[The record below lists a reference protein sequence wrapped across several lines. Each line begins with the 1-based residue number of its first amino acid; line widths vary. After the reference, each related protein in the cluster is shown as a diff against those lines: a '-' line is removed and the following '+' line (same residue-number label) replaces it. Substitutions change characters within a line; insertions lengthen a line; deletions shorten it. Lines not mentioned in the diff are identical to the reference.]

1 VTSCGRGRHHIAR
14 QASIVIVGAGPTG
27 IGAAHRAQELGLDWI
42 LFESASVAG
51 GMAASVTDDH
61 GFTWDL
67 GGHVLHSH
75 FDSFDKAIANSG
87 IELTYPV
94 RNGWVQT
101 GGQLKRTP
109 VQQHL
114 DEIPTDLRPDAPAP
128 DLAAYFTNHFGKKL
142 ADEFFIP
149 FQYKMWATPVDGVD
163 HAWTSLRNGSAERNV
178 PQIGQAPSS
187 APVAFPYPR
196 GGTGRLWDAVAAT
209 LPQERIH
216 YNTAV
221 TAINTEANTVTLSS
235 GAVISYQQILLTM
248 LGMPAA
254 EELCANEVLIIG
266 MGFTGDAPAVLADKS
281 WLYNPDLDVAW
292 HRATMLSNYDPDN
305 AGPGRWSILFE
316 IGRSA
321 QRPVT
326 DDDALAS
333 CLASLTGFGADTSEL
348 VSTWTRTLPMGYP
361 VPTLGRDPLLRQHDA
376 RLTAVNI
383 RSRGRFGG
391 WRYESCNQDYSFA
404 QGVEAVEAI
413 TTDAPENALWH
424 AEMF

>member
-1 VTSCGRGRHHIAR
+1 
-14 QASIVIVGAGPTG
+14 
-27 IGAAHRAQELGLDWI
+27 
-42 LFESASVAG
+42 
-51 GMAASVTDDH
+51 
-61 GFTWDL
+61 
-67 GGHVLHSH
+67 
-75 FDSFDKAIANSG
+75 
-87 IELTYPV
+87 
-94 RNGWVQT
+94 
-101 GGQLKRTP
+101 
-109 VQQHL
+109 
-114 DEIPTDLRPDAPAP
+114 
-128 DLAAYFTNHFGKKL
+128 
-142 ADEFFIP
+142 
-149 FQYKMWATPVDGVD
+149 
-163 HAWTSLRNGSAERNV
+163 
-178 PQIGQAPSS
+178 
-187 APVAFPYPR
+187 
-196 GGTGRLWDAVAAT
+196 
-209 LPQERIH
+209 
-216 YNTAV
+216 
-221 TAINTEANTVTLSS
+221 
-235 GAVISYQQILLTM
+235 VISYQQIVTSMPLPTLLTM